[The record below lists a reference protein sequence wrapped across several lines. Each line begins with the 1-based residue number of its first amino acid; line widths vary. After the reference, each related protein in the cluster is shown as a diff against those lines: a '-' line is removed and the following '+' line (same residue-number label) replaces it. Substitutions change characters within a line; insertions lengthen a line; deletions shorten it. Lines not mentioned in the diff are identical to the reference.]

1 MGPFTK
7 HGAALLLAAV
17 FGAHFSAAQ
26 TAPPNTPPAPIQ
38 VMTLGVFHFDY
49 PNLDQHQI
57 QRADQID
64 VLAPRYQAELT
75 QLANALARYRPTHIL
90 VEAPPAQQARFD
102 SLYRAYVAGR
112 HALRR
117 NEREQLGF
125 RLARQLG
132 LPRVWGVDATGS
144 YYPSLQQLFNDT
156 ARLRRFERYLDH
168 SPDSVFERRYRA
180 LYAAED
186 LLPARVGVVA
196 TLAQLNEPANL
207 LHKQGAYLV
216 GGFKYEEESQ
226 AYTGVDFE
234 TSRWYSRN
242 LRILRNMQRLPI
254 RPGDR
259 VLLIIGAG
267 HAGLLNYF
275 LQCSPE
281 YELVSAGPYL
291 RPGAAKPQATL
302 PARQRK

>member
-1 MGPFTK
+1 MKNLARQLVG
-7 HGAALLLAAV
+7 LLLATL
-17 FGAHFSAAQ
+17 GPLSLAAQ
-26 TAPPNTPPAPIQ
+26 PAPIQ
-38 VMTLGVFHFDY
+38 VMTLGTFHFAY

-57 QRADQID
+57 DRADQVD
-64 VLAPRYQAELT
+64 VLAPRHQAELARLT
-75 QLANALARYRPTHIL
+75 DALARFRPTHVLI
-90 VEAPPAQQARFD
+90 EAEPARQPRYD

-117 NEREQLGF
+117 DEREQLGF

-132 LPRVWGVDATGS
+132 LPRVWGVDAEGR
-144 YYPSLQQLFNDT
+144 YYPELLQLFNDT
-156 ARLRRFERYLDH
+156 ARVRRFERFLEH
-168 SPDSVFERRYRA
+168 NPDSALERRYKA

-186 LLPARVGVVA
+186 LLPARAGLVA
-196 TLAQLNEPANL
+196 ALTKLNEPANL

-216 GGFKYEEESQ
+216 GGFKYEETPQSN
-226 AYTGVDFE
+226 TGVDFE

-242 LRILRNMQRLPI
+242 LRILRNVQRLPI

-281 YELVSAGPYL
+281 YQLVDVRPYL
-291 RPGAAKPQATL
+291 QQAATETPIQSRP
-302 PARQRK
+302 RKRS